1 MTFMGGPCTHG
12 PGMVVNEELKDPIR
26 SWHDIKEDNIP
37 FMRKVL
43 SFANLHNSTDAF
55 RLSNFM
61 TLWLKGQ

>member
-1 MTFMGGPCTHG
+1 MTFMGGPCTYG

-43 SFANLHNSTDAF
+43 FANLHNPSDAF

-61 TLWLKGQ
+61 THWLKGL